1 MNDDNLH
8 ASRSSDLPDGYR
20 AALVT
25 AITVF
30 LGFSLYLFR
39 WWGLEN
45 KGDWTR
51 QGVVVAVALG
61 LGIIA
66 QLFAL
71 FRSVRLGDNNRSSY
85 SKTVICFLVSVII
98 TFAAVLGAI
107 IVMA

>member
-1 MNDDNLH
+1 MDDDNLQ
-8 ASRSSDLPDGYR
+8 ASMSSDLPDGYR

-25 AITVF
+25 LITVF

-45 KGDWTR
+45 SDSWTWKGI
-51 QGVVVAVALG
+51 VVAVALSV
-61 LGIIA
+61 GIIA

-71 FRSVRLGDNNRSSY
+71 FRSLRLADNNRSSY
-85 SKTVICFLVSVII
+85 STTVICFLVSVII
-98 TFAAVLGAI
+98 TFGAVVGAI